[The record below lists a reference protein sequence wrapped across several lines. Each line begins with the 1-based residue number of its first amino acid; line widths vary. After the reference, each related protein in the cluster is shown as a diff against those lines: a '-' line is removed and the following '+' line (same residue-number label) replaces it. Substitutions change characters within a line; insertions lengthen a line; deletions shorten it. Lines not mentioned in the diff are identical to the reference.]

1 MHMFAKE
8 DKSRLALLFFG
19 ILILGF
25 TEMIGVASI
34 VPFMGMVTDSSM
46 IMTNS
51 YLNYIYVNL
60 EFESTD
66 DFLFF
71 SGVAVLCLMAISN
84 LFSIFMNWN
93 MQSFVFLQEHRI
105 ACRMIQKYLS
115 QEYLFFLSRNSSD
128 LSKNILTEVGRAM
141 SGVVLPILQ
150 VLSKFIVTFM
160 LVLLLVIADPFLA
173 GTILLTLGSIY
184 IFIFII
190 VRKVLHSIGNI
201 AANAISARYKILSEI
216 FSRIKILK
224 LKGGEN
230 EFVKWFSIPSLK
242 YAKFSAMST
251 VISHAPRYLL
261 EIVAFGGI
269 MIIVLY
275 LISKDQSNSYV
286 ISYMSLYAFA
296 GYRLMPALQQIYAGL
311 TLVQYNFPAVEAI
324 SNDLKLK
331 EAKNLTQKIS
341 PDEDSVF
348 NHSIDLTGIS
358 FKYPGANKYLLNG
371 IDISIKK
378 NSSIA
383 IVGETGSGK
392 STLIDIILGLH
403 TPDEGLICI
412 DGFVLNEKT
421 SMNWKRN
428 IGYVPQDIYLSDDTI
443 QKNIA
448 FLAQEKDISQIDVIN
463 AAKTA
468 YVHDFI
474 MELPEQY
481 NTKVGERGVRLSGG
495 QKQRIGIARALYEN
509 PHVLVLDEATSAM
522 DSITEELV
530 MNALVSLKN
539 KKTMVMIAHRLTTI
553 KNCDIIYILED
564 GHIVDA
570 GNYDE
575 LLATNIKFQRM
586 AKK

>member
-1 MHMFAKE
+1 MFAKE

>member
-1 MHMFAKE
+1 MHMFEKE
-8 DKSRLALLFFG
+8 DKNRLALLFFG

-71 SGVAVLCLMAISN
+71 SGVTVLCLMAISN

-128 LSKNILTEVGRAM
+128 LSKNILTEIGRAM

-150 VLSKFIVTFM
+150 VISKSIVTFM
-160 LVLLLVIADPFLA
+160 LVLLLVVADPFLA

-230 EFVKWFSIPSLK
+230 EFVEWFSIPSLK
-242 YAKFSAMST
+242 YAKFSAIST

-311 TLVQYNFPAVEAI
+311 TLVHYNFPAVEAI
-324 SNDLKLK
+324 SIDLKLK
-331 EAKNLTQKIS
+331 EAKNLTRKIS
-341 PDEDSVF
+341 SDEDSVF
-348 NHSIDLTGIS
+348 NHSIDLTEIS
-358 FKYPGANKYLLNG
+358 FKYPGANKYLLKRVN
-371 IDISIKK
+371 ISIKK

-403 TPDEGLICI
+403 TPDEGFVCI
-412 DGFVLNEKT
+412 DGCAFNEKT

-443 QKNIA
+443 QNNIA
-448 FLAQEKDISQIDVIN
+448 FLAQENDILLIDVIN

-468 YVHDFI
+468 HIHDFI

-530 MNALVSLKN
+530 MNALGSLKN
-539 KKTMVMIAHRLTTI
+539 KKTMIIIAHRLTTI
-553 KNCDIIYILED
+553 KDCDIIYILED
-564 GHIVDA
+564 GNIVDA
-570 GNYDE
+570 GNFDE
-575 LLATNIKFQRM
+575 LLATNLKFQRM